1 MARMLSKGQTSK
13 KNQGRGVTGSSLS
26 STNVFPP
33 MRELSRG
40 LGTSYAMAI
49 NKFIDEA
56 PQMKGSTNGFL
67 GKEKKTMNASDYGTA
82 SWSLFPKDFNPR
94 KK

>member
-13 KNQGRGVTGSSLS
+13 RGQGKGITGSSLS
-26 STNVFPP
+26 ATNVFPP
-33 MRELSRG
+33 MRTLSRG
-40 LGTSYAMAI
+40 LGTSFAMAI

-56 PQMKGSTNGFL
+56 PQMRGSVNGFL
-67 GKEKKTMNASDYGTA
+67 GQDKKTMTAKDYGTA

>member
-1 MARMLSKGQTSK
+1 MARMLSKGKTSK
-13 KNQGRGVTGSSLS
+13 TSQGKGVTGSSLS
-26 STNVFPP
+26 ATNVFPP
-33 MRELSRG
+33 MRTLARG

-56 PQMKGSTNGFL
+56 PQMRGSTNGFL
-67 GKEKKTMNASDYGTA
+67 GQDKKTMTHKEYETA